1 MGAFRKKE
9 DQSCPLKTG
18 ASCSKWEIWNIC
30 QLLYQHHKVG
40 FIVMESGTWSSNQR
54 MQYKS
59 MMLYHNKNSDQRSSK
74 KNISITNKKQPQG
87 HHDCKSTN
95 TTDT

>member
-1 MGAFRKKE
+1 
-9 DQSCPLKTG
+9 
-18 ASCSKWEIWNIC
+18 
-30 QLLYQHHKVG
+30 
-40 FIVMESGTWSSNQR
+40 MESGTWPANQR

-59 MMLYHNKNSDQRSSK
+59 MMLYHNKNSDQRCSK

-87 HHDCKSTN
+87 HHDRKSTN